1 MHFQYSEDEGKQG
14 GGAGKGLGGGG
25 GAGGMGGGNPVPP
38 PPPDGSL
45 LDGLGVD
52 AMGAA
57 RGKALK
63 DKKARDKKAAA
74 ALPNTLKPMTPTGV
88 SPMVTQAQLAQ
99 VTQSLQLQGHMG
111 AMEKKKKGSTPPPPP
126 PPDESGLGAD
136 VKSLSAIGVVSMLQ
150 MDEAGKLPTSMTGLE
165 AGKDMVDDFGT
176 GEVPAVAAVAKVG
189 SSLPRLPAC
198 LRTFRP
204 ALHHA
209 SAAGKAAG

>member
-14 GGAGKGLGGGG
+14 GGVGKGLGGAG
-25 GAGGMGGGNPVPP
+25 GAGAMGGGNPVPP

-45 LDGLGVD
+45 LDGLGMD

-63 DKKARDKKAAA
+63 DKKARDKKTAAA
-74 ALPNTLKPMTPTGV
+74 VPATYKAKEMTPTGV
-88 SPMVTQAQLAQ
+88 SSMVTQAQLAQ
-99 VTQSLQLQGHMG
+99 VTQSLQLQGQMG

-150 MDEAGKLPTSMTGLE
+150 MDEAAKLPASMTGLE
-165 AGKDMVDDFGT
+165 AGKDDEDYST
-176 GEVPAVAAVAKVG
+176 GEVPAVAAVAKVRCA
-189 SSLPRLPAC
+189 LPRL
-198 LRTFRP
+198 
-204 ALHHA
+204 HA
-209 SAAGKAAG
+209 FPPVLEHSLAAG